1 MKIWKQIVLFYL
13 GGMAYTGLELL
24 WRGRSHG
31 SRFVLGGL
39 CFLTLGQFNRVKPR
53 PSLPLRLLTGA
64 GIITGLELLTGILVN
79 RAYAVWD
86 YRNLPL
92 NFMGQICLPYTLL
105 WIPAGAA
112 AMWLYPRLEKM
123 LDQSS

>member
-1 MKIWKQIVLFYL
+1 MRKISKFAMFLTGGSLYVL
-13 GGMAYTGLELL
+13 LEFL

-31 SRFVLGGL
+31 SMFVLGGL

-92 NFMGQICLPYTLL
+92 NFMGQICLPYCLL
-105 WIPAGAA
+105 WIPVGLAGAEV
-112 AMWLYPRLEKM
+112 YRL
-123 LDQSS
+123 LDKK